1 MKNIFKYLIAV
12 CVLFTFSCDNLTDL
26 DINQNPNAV
35 APDQAEVGFLYNSVQ
50 LGVRNFFNSTYGFT
64 STSTRQRHMNS
75 FFYES
80 AYSPNTFSGIWSS
93 AYSGIF
99 PDIAALDAVIES
111 SGGFEIEK
119 HSSAIMKAYVM
130 TVLVDLFGDV
140 PYSEI
145 GQGTDIQN
153 PAKDDDAAVYAE
165 AMTILDNAITA
176 LTGSTAGSANDLY
189 YGGSA
194 DSWIALANTLKI
206 RILSNTRLVDGSAGA
221 AIATLAA
228 GNIIDTNAENFEFQ
242 YGSNRNNPNS
252 RHPFYN
258 SDYEAGDG
266 GYFANYF
273 MWTVVAEKGIED
285 PRRPFYF
292 YRQRPLFTAA
302 NVDPVEWDCVLSN
315 TPFDAV
321 PPGQFDHV
329 TAVDPNLPYCIAAD
343 NGYFGRDHGNGNGI
357 PPDGPLRAEY
367 GVYPGAGNFD
377 DNSFGFTQTD
387 GTQGGLGA
395 GIAPIWQAS
404 FTDFVRAEAA
414 LTASSGEDARA
425 LLESA
430 VTKSIERV
438 LASQSLIP
446 STTLNRVI
454 GTDPLTGEE
463 ILASSLIADQAAIDA
478 YIAEV
483 LSRYDNAT
491 NPLDVVMK
499 EYFIALMGNGI
510 EVYNLYRRTGL
521 PSNMPPLIDPQAA
534 STAQFPRTALYP
546 ANHINFNSNAEQRV
560 TTDQVFWDTNPAGF
574 IK

>member
-1 MKNIFKYLIAV
+1 MKNIFKYLIALS
-12 CVLFTFSCDNLTDL
+12 VLFTMSCDNLTDL

-50 LGVRNFFNSTYGFT
+50 LGVRNFFNSTYFFT

-75 FFYES
+75 FFYQE
-80 AYSPNTFSGIWSS
+80 AYSPNTFSGIWSN
-93 AYSGIF
+93 AYTGVF
-99 PDIAALDAVIES
+99 PDIAALDAVIDA

-153 PAKDDDAAVYAE
+153 PTRDDDAAIYAE
-165 AMTILDNAITA
+165 AMTILDDAI
-176 LTGSTAGSANDLY
+176 AGLAAATSAAPANDLY
-189 YGGSA
+189 YGG
-194 DSWIALANTLKI
+194 DVDKWTALANTLKI

-221 AIATLAA
+221 QIAALAA
-228 GNIIDTNAENFEFQ
+228 GNIIDSNDENFEFQ
-242 YGSNRNNPNS
+242 YGSNRLNPNS
-252 RHPFYN
+252 RHPFYG

-266 GYFANYF
+266 GYFGNYF
-273 MWTVVAEKGIED
+273 MWTIVGEKGIED
-285 PRRPFYF
+285 PRRRFYL
-292 YRQRPLFTAA
+292 YRQESSFSAA
-302 NVDPVEWDCVLSN
+302 SIDENQWDCVLTN
-315 TPFDAV
+315 NAFQTI

-329 TAVDPNLPYCIAAD
+329 LAVDPNLPYCIASD
-343 NGYFGRDHGNGNGI
+343 QGYFGRDHGNGQGI
-357 PPDGPLRAEY
+357 PPDGPIRVEY
-367 GVYPGAGNFD
+367 GVYPGGGNFD
-377 DNSFGFTQTD
+377 DDSFSFTQND
-387 GTQGGLGA
+387 GVDGGLGA
-395 GIAPIWQAS
+395 GINPIWQAS

-430 VTKSIERV
+430 VRKSIDRV
-438 LASQSLIP
+438 LSFQSLIP
-446 STTLNRVI
+446 STTLDRVV
-454 GTDPLTGEE
+454 
-463 ILASSLIADQAAIDA
+463 SSNPTTVLGSDLIPDATVVDA
-478 YIAEV
+478 YVAEV
-483 LSRYDNAT
+483 LNRYDNAA

-499 EYFIALMGNGI
+499 EYYIALMGNGI

-546 ANHINFNSNAEQRV
+546 ANYVNFNSNSDQRV

-574 IK
+574 ID